1 MSAAATTA
9 ERSNP
14 RSLPA
19 PIVGVCALLI
29 AVGAVAFFS
38 GLAGDP
44 DTAWRAFHINYLYFG
59 AIAQAGVVLASA
71 FVIVGA
77 PWPGPVRRIAEG
89 LSAWVPLT
97 LVFFLIGWFGGR
109 GAVYRNWLD
118 HPPEVKE
125 AWLNSTRLFWTDLG
139 VFAVLT
145 VLTLTFL
152 YHSVRPNLKRG
163 AENAT
168 GFAKGM
174 FERWTAGWRGDD
186 EERARSAQRLKV
198 LAPILCLAYAYGWSV
213 ITFDQVMSLTP
224 TWYSNLF
231 GAYFAWGGWLG
242 AVSLTALIAVLV
254 RNQPGFEGQITPSRM
269 HDLGKMI
276 FAFSIFWM
284 YLFFS
289 QYIVIWYG
297 NLPEET
303 TFMEARL
310 GSQFMQDK
318 SGIGAMALS
327 QTFGSWEL
335 FWERLREPYAKLA
348 LAAWIGCWVVPFWV
362 LLGQRPKRTP
372 AILGSVA
379 TIVLIG
385 FWIERNVLIWP
396 SLVPDRTAAFA
407 GFVQFGTAAGFLG
420 AFVLVYLVYSRIF
433 PTTAVPE

>member
-1 MSAAATTA
+1 MSSAVAL
-9 ERSNP
+9 EKSNP
-14 RSLPA
+14 RAIPA
-19 PIVGVCALLI
+19 PLLGACIVLMGIGV
-29 AVGAVAFFS
+29 VAFFA
-38 GLAGDP
+38 GLSSDS

-59 AIAQAGVVLASA
+59 AIAQAGVVIASA

-77 PWPGPVRRIAEG
+77 RWPGPVRRIAEG

-97 LVFFLIGWFGGR
+97 PVFFLIGWFFGR
-109 GAVYRNWLD
+109 EPVYNNWLD
-118 HPPEVKE
+118 HPPEVKA
-125 AWLNSTRLFWTDLG
+125 AWLNPSRLFWTDIG
-139 VFAVLT
+139 IFV
-145 VLTLTFL
+145 VLTLLTMAFL

-163 AENAT
+163 AENSS

-174 FERWTAGWRGDD
+174 FERWTAGWRGDE
-186 EERARSAQRLKV
+186 EERERSRGRLNV

-213 ITFDQVMSLTP
+213 ICFDQVMSLTP

-242 AVSLTALIAVLV
+242 AVACTALIAVLV
-254 RNQPGFEGQITPSRM
+254 RNQPGFEGTITKARM

-327 QTFGSWEL
+327 QTFGSFDL
-335 FWERLREPYAKLA
+335 FWERLREPYVKLA
-348 LAAWIGCWVVPFWV
+348 LAAWIGCWVTPFWV
-362 LLGQRPKRTP
+362 LLGQRPKKTP
-372 AILGSVA
+372 AILGGVA
-379 TIVLIG
+379 LVVLIG
-385 FWIERNVLIWP
+385 FWLERNVLIWP
-396 SLVPDRTAAFA
+396 SLVPDHTSAFA
-407 GFVQFGTAAGFLG
+407 GFVQFGIAAGFLG
-420 AFVLVYLVYSRIF
+420 AFVLVYLIYSRIF